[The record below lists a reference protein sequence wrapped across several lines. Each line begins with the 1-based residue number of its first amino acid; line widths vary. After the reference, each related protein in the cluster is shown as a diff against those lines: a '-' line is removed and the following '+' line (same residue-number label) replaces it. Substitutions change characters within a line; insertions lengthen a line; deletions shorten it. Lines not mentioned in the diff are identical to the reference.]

1 MFHVTVSVTET
12 TPPAA
17 TDERPREY
25 IEFYRLDLS
34 SNTRRILIPSATL
47 VTIGFF
53 PVCFAGAHMAMP
65 WGLDV
70 PRDLVGFVGGAIVL
84 VGLVTGFGGMGRLLF
99 REAFV
104 GVTRDGIHV
113 RAERRD
119 EFVRWEDLRAIRGE
133 PGALELVLEGDRIVA
148 LPHVSAPRGLALRQ
162 RLDDLRRKA
171 GLGILR

>member
-1 MFHVTVSVTET
+1 MFHVSASVTEP
-12 TPPAA
+12 TPNAE
-17 TDERPREY
+17 ERPREY

-34 SNTRRILIPSATL
+34 ANTRRILIPSATL

-65 WGLDV
+65 WGIDV

-84 VGLVTGFGGMGRLLF
+84 VGLVMGFGGMGRLLF

-104 GVTRDGIHV
+104 GVTREGLHV
-113 RAERRD
+113 RAEGRD
-119 EFVRWEDLRAIRGE
+119 EFVNWDELRAIRGE
-133 PGALELVLEGDRIVA
+133 PSALELVLESDRIVA
-148 LPHVSAPRGLALRQ
+148 LPSVSAPRGLALRQ